1 MGNPG
6 RALANAHAR
15 SQDAAR
21 LSGYMGRGGAFDAA
35 IAEFAM
41 SYADQIERDDRLF
54 REAVKSG
61 LIDAAAP

>member
-41 SYADQIERDDRLF
+41 SHADQIERDDRLF